1 MDELWKAIY
10 EQHLL
15 KHSIGKVDAST
26 LNGPQWIKVNSKA
39 LSSKNSKTDT
49 NHSSELSF
57 HFMLAVCF
65 NAVHG
70 SPSYRALLTLIR
82 MITTK
87 MCEVGRWGKG

>member
-49 NHSSELSF
+49 NHSSQSASMLS
-57 HFMLAVCF
+57 MAVQAIEPF
-65 NAVHG
+65 
-70 SPSYRALLTLIR
+70 
-82 MITTK
+82 
-87 MCEVGRWGKG
+87 